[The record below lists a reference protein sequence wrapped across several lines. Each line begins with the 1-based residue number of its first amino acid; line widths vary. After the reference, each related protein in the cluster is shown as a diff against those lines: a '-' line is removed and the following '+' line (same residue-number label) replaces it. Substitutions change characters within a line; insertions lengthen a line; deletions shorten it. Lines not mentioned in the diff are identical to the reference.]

1 MKIIIE
7 IFLIGITSF
16 ILSLVLIPILR
27 RLALRINWVDQPN
40 SRKLHTKPIPII
52 GGIAITLS
60 TGMSVLVSSTV
71 MTCSNEHL
79 LMFSASLVLF
89 IMGVLDDK
97 MDIKP
102 IFKLIIQL
110 ACAYFIADSGIRIT
124 SLYGI
129 FGIQEIPISVQYPV
143 TIIVITG
150 LVNAF
155 NLMDGADG
163 VAGGLAIIGFSALA
177 ILSFIIGRYELT
189 ILYMALIGSIIGF
202 LRFNLSQNKIFLG
215 DGGSLSIGFILA
227 VSGLKLL
234 EPMSETT
241 LIEPSTIL
249 LIVIGIFMIPVLDSL
264 RVYTTR
270 IRKGVS
276 PFKPDKT
283 HIHHLLLLLGLSHKV
298 TALTIV
304 LSSLLMLIFIVG
316 LSFYFSLTTAI
327 ICVSAVFLICTNILN
342 INKGVS
348 EWKDRIQ
355 EMENK

>member
-177 ILSFIIGRYELT
+177 ILSFYR
-189 ILYMALIGSIIGF
+189 SI
-202 LRFNLSQNKIFLG
+202 
-215 DGGSLSIGFILA
+215 
-227 VSGLKLL
+227 
-234 EPMSETT
+234 
-241 LIEPSTIL
+241 
-249 LIVIGIFMIPVLDSL
+249 
-264 RVYTTR
+264 
-270 IRKGVS
+270 
-276 PFKPDKT
+276 
-283 HIHHLLLLLGLSHKV
+283 
-298 TALTIV
+298 
-304 LSSLLMLIFIVG
+304 
-316 LSFYFSLTTAI
+316 
-327 ICVSAVFLICTNILN
+327 
-342 INKGVS
+342 
-348 EWKDRIQ
+348 
-355 EMENK
+355 